1 MEENKLKEFWD
12 EVHTDIEISR
22 VDIKEV
28 IHKKHC
34 NVISR
39 MLRRQKTLIVLFA
52 IFLIVSIA
60 ASVWDMTIMGQPSL
74 SLWTGSAFLLF
85 LLLSSIGHYQLLI
98 RSADL
103 CSIKESGAVLKKRL
117 EQRINIDFIIYLI
130 FFYGTALR
138 FISMYFNHSDELK
151 EVSFILILFVGILLV
166 IPWLMRYQ
174 QKHR

>member
-85 LLLSSIGHYQLLI
+85 YFFLLS
-98 RSADL
+98 DT
-103 CSIKESGAVLKKRL
+103 
-117 EQRINIDFIIYLI
+117 INYL
-130 FFYGTALR
+130 YGRQT
-138 FISMYFNHSDELK
+138 Y
-151 EVSFILILFVGILLV
+151 V
-166 IPWLMRYQ
+166 Q
-174 QKHR
+174 

>member
-52 IFLIVSIA
+52 IFSF
-60 ASVWDMTIMGQPSL
+60 SL
-74 SLWTGSAFLLF
+74 QYFS
-85 LLLSSIGHYQLLI
+85 
-98 RSADL
+98 
-103 CSIKESGAVLKKRL
+103 
-117 EQRINIDFIIYLI
+117 I
-130 FFYGTALR
+130 FF
-138 FISMYFNHSDELK
+138 FIFFEDLSKANTLISATSSNI
-151 EVSFILILFVGILLV
+151 SFGKLFF
-166 IPWLMRYQ
+166 
-174 QKHR
+174 K

>member
-60 ASVWDMTIMGQPSL
+60 ASVWDMTIIGPEVPFYYFYF
-74 SLWTGSAFLLF
+74 FLL
-85 LLLSSIGHYQLLI
+85 S
-98 RSADL
+98 DT
-103 CSIKESGAVLKKRL
+103 
-117 EQRINIDFIIYLI
+117 INYL
-130 FFYGTALR
+130 YGRQT
-138 FISMYFNHSDELK
+138 Y
-151 EVSFILILFVGILLV
+151 V
-166 IPWLMRYQ
+166 Q
-174 QKHR
+174 